1 MSQYNKLETGQVVLS
16 TCGRDVGKLQMVLEI
31 LDDSYVLVVDGK
43 QRKIEKPK
51 KKKIKHL
58 QKYNKKLQLENLT
71 DKKLRYMLNNLKKE
85 DQDKDVQRS
94 YWIRRNSNRCSS

>member
-58 QKYNKKLQLENLT
+58 QKYNKKLQLESLT

-94 YWIRRNSNRCSS
+94 Y

>member
-51 KKKIKHL
+51 KKNIKHL

-94 YWIRRNSNRCSS
+94 Y

>member
-16 TCGRDVGKLQMVLEI
+16 TCGRDMGKLQMVLEI

-51 KKKIKHL
+51 KKKIKQL

-94 YWIRRNSNRCSS
+94 Y

>member
-16 TCGRDVGKLQMVLEI
+16 TCGRDMGKLQMVLEI

-43 QRKIEKPK
+43 RKIEKPK

-94 YWIRRNSNRCSS
+94 Y

>member
-16 TCGRDVGKLQMVLEI
+16 TCGRDMGKLQMVLEI

-58 QKYNKKLQLENLT
+58 QNYNKKLQLENLT

-94 YWIRRNSNRCSS
+94 Y

>member
-51 KKKIKHL
+51 KKKIKHH
-58 QKYNKKLQLENLT
+58 QKYNKK
-71 DKKLRYMLNNLKKE
+71 
-85 DQDKDVQRS
+85 
-94 YWIRRNSNRCSS
+94 

>member
-16 TCGRDVGKLQMVLEI
+16 TCGRDMGKLQMVLEI

-58 QKYNKKLQLENLT
+58 QKYNKSCN
-71 DKKLRYMLNNLKKE
+71 
-85 DQDKDVQRS
+85 
-94 YWIRRNSNRCSS
+94 

>member
-58 QKYNKKLQLENLT
+58 QKYNKNCLLYTSDAADDLLT
-71 DKKLRYMLNNLKKE
+71 
-85 DQDKDVQRS
+85 V
-94 YWIRRNSNRCSS
+94 

>member
-16 TCGRDVGKLQMVLEI
+16 TCGRDMGKLQMVLEI

-58 QKYNKKLQLENLT
+58 QKYNKELQLENLT

-94 YWIRRNSNRCSS
+94 Y

>member
-16 TCGRDVGKLQMVLEI
+16 TCGRDMGKLQMVLEI
-31 LDDSYVLVVDGK
+31 LDDSYVLVGDGK

-94 YWIRRNSNRCSS
+94 Y

>member
-16 TCGRDVGKLQMVLEI
+16 TCGRDMGKLQMVLKI

-43 QRKIEKPK
+43 QRKIEKTK

-94 YWIRRNSNRCSS
+94 Y

>member
-16 TCGRDVGKLQMVLEI
+16 TCGRDMGKLQMVLEI

-43 QRKIEKPK
+43 QRGIGGPE

-94 YWIRRNSNRCSS
+94 Y

>member
-1 MSQYNKLETGQVVLS
+1 MPTLFASGHVVLS
-16 TCGRDVGKLQMVLEI
+16 TCGRDMGKLQMVLEI

-94 YWIRRNSNRCSS
+94 Y